1 VTKVSE
7 ARVESSSQSEASRAP
22 SGELE
27 VSWRCK
33 VIKKTEK
40 DERKRG
46 IFFDENAKIEVLR
59 VKIR

>member
-1 VTKVSE
+1 MGRELRVVSWK
-7 ARVESSSQSEASRAP
+7 
-22 SGELE
+22 LE

-40 DERKRG
+40 EEGKKG